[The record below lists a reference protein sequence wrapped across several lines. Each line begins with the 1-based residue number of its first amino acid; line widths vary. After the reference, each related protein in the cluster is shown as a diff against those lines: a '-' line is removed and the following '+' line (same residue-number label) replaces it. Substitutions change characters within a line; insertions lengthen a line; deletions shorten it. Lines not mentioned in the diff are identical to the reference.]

1 MQRSPCAFVNS
12 IVVCLIVT
20 IGTVGGVGLGVVW
33 MRHQISTTANQ
44 IRRLAAEKTEVDR
57 LIGEKSAAIASSQRP
72 DLLRQANAQFRLGL
86 VPMSDVPVLNES
98 SEAAIR
104 GLVVRA
110 SQDLMER
117 PPVVSVKLARN

>member
-1 MQRSPCAFVNS
+1 MKRTPSAFVNS
-12 IVVCLIVT
+12 IVVCLIVS
-20 IGTVGGVGLGVVW
+20 IGAVGGVGLGVVW

-44 IRRLAAEKTEVDR
+44 IRRLAAEKTETDR
-57 LIGEKSAAIASSQRP
+57 LISEKTAAIASSQRP
-72 DLLRQANAQFRLGL
+72 DLLRHANAQFQLGL

-98 SEAAIR
+98 SDAAIR

-117 PPVVSVKLARN
+117 PPVVTVKLARN

>member
-1 MQRSPCAFVNS
+1 MNRSPRAFVNS

-44 IRRLAAEKTEVDR
+44 IRRLAAEKAEIDR
-57 LIGEKSAAIASSQRP
+57 LLTEKTAAIAGSRRP
-72 DLLRQANAQFRLGL
+72 DLLRQANAQFQLGL

-104 GLVVRA
+104 GLVVRSA
-110 SQDLMER
+110 QDLMER